1 MLNLSLDLLV
11 LNAACD
17 DWENATSIRA
27 DVEGA
32 PQGGPVERVTLEAY
46 LLRLVRNGLLDAH
59 EFSGGTFVRLDP
71 NAVVAESI
79 SHLWFFVSPSGRR
92 LLDASEDFFGS
103 SPAT

>member
-1 MLNLSLDLLV
+1 MHNPSLDLLV

-32 PQGGPVERVTLEAY
+32 PQGGPVEMVALEEC

-59 EFSGGTFVRLDP
+59 EFSGGTFVRLAP
-71 NAVVAESI
+71 GAVAPEALSG
-79 SHLWFFVSPSGRR
+79 LWYFVTPAGRR
-92 LLDASEDFFGS
+92 RLDANGPFFDT
-103 SPAT
+103 PDAP